1 MKKIPEL
8 YESAIPGFFF
18 VPVACKIP
26 LPQPYNKNLMKL
38 PQIPSLFFAS
48 ALSVASVPALADI
61 DFGNIAFVGDSITQ
75 GAGPGNE
82 KPDKSL
88 SYRYSLWKIFVSN
101 GIAWN
106 PVGSMSTFL
115 DGSSASSSQTPDFL
129 GNVYDNT
136 SEGHYGWRTYDF
148 LNGPDGRNAN
158 SGSGKLSEWLVNTAY
173 YPDGTPDT
181 VTLLLGVN
189 DLSYN
194 KTVVETAANAKA
206 IIQQYQAKNPNVN
219 VHVFSVLP
227 TNQASWSGVADAQGR
242 IREYNTEIQKQI
254 SAGEWNTENST
265 VQYHDITAGFD
276 AAGHTSDNVH
286 PNAGGTLLVA
296 KNIASA
302 LGLNPV
308 IDLRKTQMKA
318 SALKTQVEFAQ
329 SGSSWTATA
338 KTGATSQVFTQTS
351 ATDHTWSVNGDGYLD
366 ISTSETGGSDIR
378 LDWAS
383 GQAQEFTLELSVKMD
398 KTDRANNFLGVF
410 AGNGLNEVGVLYLGE
425 SGVFWGDTNT
435 LLYGGVSETY
445 KTYFATEDFVDIRI
459 AYMFNENSTEE
470 GRFYVWLN
478 GDLIG
483 DSLIGNTGIANQY
496 KNTLLVGDIGS
507 SYEVDAQI
515 KSISFETGTFYQ
527 PILVPEPSAFGMLA
541 GLGALALVASRRR
554 RK

>member
-1 MKKIPEL
+1 MKSPRL
-8 YESAIPGFFF
+8 T
-18 VPVACKIP
+18 
-26 LPQPYNKNLMKL
+26 
-38 PQIPSLFFAS
+38 SLFFAS
-48 ALSVASVPALADI
+48 ALSFVSVPAFAEI

-75 GAGPGNE
+75 GAGLGNSAI
-82 KPDKSL
+82 DKSL
-88 SYRYSLWKIFVSN
+88 SYRYPLWKIFVSN

-148 LNGPDGRNAN
+148 LNGPDGRNTN
-158 SGSGKLSEWLVNTAY
+158 SGSGKLSEWLANTTY

-194 KTVVETAANAKA
+194 KTVAETAANAKA
-206 IIQQYQAKNPNVN
+206 IIRQYQAKNPNVN

-227 TNQASWSGVADAQGR
+227 TKQASWSGVADAQGR
-242 IREYNTEIQKQI
+242 IKEYNAEIQKQI
-254 SAGEWNTENST
+254 SAGEWNAANST

-286 PNAGGTLLVA
+286 PNAGGALTVA

-308 IDLRKTQMKA
+308 INLRKAQMKA
-318 SALKTQVEFAQ
+318 SALKTQVGFAQ

-351 ATDHTWSVNGDGYLD
+351 ATDHTWGVNSDGYLD
-366 ISTSETGGSDIR
+366 ISTVAAGGSDIR
-378 LDWAS
+378 LNWAS

-398 KTDRANNFLGVF
+398 KTDRTNNFLGVF
-410 AGNGLNEVGVLYLGE
+410 AGNGLDEVGVLFIGE

-435 LLYGGVSETY
+435 LLYGGVSEAY
-445 KTYFATEDFVDIRI
+445 KTYFATEDFVDVRI
-459 AYMFNENSTEE
+459 AYMFNENSTDE

-483 DSLIGNTGIANQY
+483 DSLNGNSSIANQY
-496 KNTLLVGDIGS
+496 KNTLLIGDIGS
-507 SYEVDAQI
+507 SYAVDTQI
-515 KSISFETGTFYQ
+515 RSVSFETGTVYQ
-527 PILVPEPSAFGMLA
+527 PISIPEPSEFGLLA
-541 GLGALALVASRRR
+541 GLGALASVASRRR
-554 RK
+554 RSRR

>member
-1 MKKIPEL
+1 MKFPQ
-8 YESAIPGFFF
+8 SFF
-18 VPVACKIP
+18 PV
-26 LPQPYNKNLMKL
+26 
-38 PQIPSLFFAS
+38 FAS
-48 ALSVASVPALADI
+48 ALSVASVPAFAEI

-75 GAGPGNE
+75 GAGLGNSAT
-82 KPDKSL
+82 DKSL
-88 SYRYSLWKIFVSN
+88 SYRYPLWKIFVSN

-115 DGSSASSSQTPDFL
+115 DGSSASSTQTPNFL
-129 GNVYDNT
+129 GNVYNNT

-148 LNGPDGRNAN
+148 LNGPDGRNAK
-158 SGSGKLSEWLVNTAY
+158 SGSGKLSEWLANTTY

-194 KTVVETAANAKA
+194 KTVAETAANAKA

-227 TNQASWSGVADAQGR
+227 TNQTSWNGVANAQGR
-242 IREYNTEIQKQI
+242 IKEYNTEIQKQI
-254 SAGEWNTENST
+254 SSGEWNTANST

-276 AAGHTSDNVH
+276 DAGHTSDNVH
-286 PNAGGTLLVA
+286 PNAGGTLIVA

-318 SALKTQVEFAQ
+318 SALKTQAEFAQ
-329 SGSSWTATA
+329 SGASWTATA
-338 KTGATSQVFTQTS
+338 KTGTESQAFTQTP
-351 ATDHTWSVNGDGYLD
+351 ATNHTWSVNGDGYLD
-366 ISTSETGGSDIR
+366 ISTVAADGSDIR

-398 KTDRANNFLGVF
+398 KTDRTNNFLGVF
-410 AGNGLNEVGVLYLGE
+410 AGNGYDEVGVLYLGE

-435 LLYGGVSETY
+435 LLYGGVSEAY
-445 KTYFATEDFVDIRI
+445 KTYFATEDFVDVRI
-459 AYMFNENSTEE
+459 AYMFNENSTDD

-478 GDLIG
+478 GELIG
-483 DSLIGNTGIANQY
+483 DSLIGNSAIADRY
-496 KNTLLVGDIGS
+496 KNTLLIGDIGS
-507 SYEVDAQI
+507 NYAVDTLI
-515 KSISFETGTFYQ
+515 KSVSFEAGTVYQ
-527 PILVPEPSAFGMLA
+527 PISIPEPSAFGLLA
-541 GLGALALVASRRR
+541 GLGALALVGAHRRR
-554 RK
+554 R